1 MSEKEI
7 KKAKEEEEEDEE
19 KEQEKENKRATQ
31 LLFKQMPVVSLNTRT
46 HYRSPYRGCGCC
58 FNPTDFVLVEE
69 SRRIPNPIAVIVI
82 GYTLRDLTAVHL
94 LHTGTHL
101 THRELACTAQLLA
114 VVFTSTGQCVPSQRF
129 YRQKAKLHDP
139 RALACG
145 RPRLLLP
152 AAAERCGGFPRTNR
166 FKHDP
171 GRTVTTACCALG
183 TAAPSA
189 RSPAHALGT
198 TLRLD
203 TALSC
208 FSLPA
213 LAALSDPL
221 STPRARD
228 AETGRQAD
236 TVTRA
241 ATPTETG
248 TVSVHTQHELR
259 TSNHTASTTYREC
272 CGLCYSSACKYSNNT
287 VYR

>member
-1 MSEKEI
+1 M
-7 KKAKEEEEEDEE
+7 
-19 KEQEKENKRATQ
+19 
-31 LLFKQMPVVSLNTRT
+31 
-46 HYRSPYRGCGCC
+46 
-58 FNPTDFVLVEE
+58 LVEE

-189 RSPAHALGT
+189 RSP
-198 TLRLD
+198 R
-203 TALSC
+203 
-208 FSLPA
+208 
-213 LAALSDPL
+213 
-221 STPRARD
+221 PR
-228 AETGRQAD
+228 
-236 TVTRA
+236 
-241 ATPTETG
+241 PW
-248 TVSVHTQHELR
+248 
-259 TSNHTASTTYREC
+259 NHTAFGHRPFLLLSPCSRRSVRPPLHAPRPRRGDRATSGHRHKGC
-272 CGLCYSSACKYSNNT
+272 NSD
-287 VYR
+287 